1 MKWQPDSPKNTLL
14 KRFLPWLLT
23 VSILLILFV
32 PVNRKVEMTVPCTVL
47 DQQAETFSDTANVTF
62 TGTYSDYLLQKD
74 TFEGIIV
81 CDKYTLMDPDS
92 HPVVIKVGDYTYQH
106 LRNII
111 SYGVTFD
118 VTYPATI
125 YAEEDFRSFFLW
137 AFVPSETNPGAY
149 TGRYFLCWPEMTLE
163 EIYTILD
170 SQ

>member
-1 MKWQPDSPKNTLL
+1 MKWQPDNVKNILL
-14 KRFLPWLLT
+14 KRFLPWLIT
-23 VSILLILFV
+23 VTTLLVIFV
-32 PVNRKVEMTVPCTVL
+32 PVNRKVEMTVSCTVL
-47 DQQAETFSDTANVTF
+47 DQQDEAFSDTADVTF
-62 TGTYSDYLLQKD
+62 NGIYSDYLLRKD
-74 TFEGIIV
+74 TFEGIIS

-92 HPVVIKVGDYTYQH
+92 QPVVIKVGDYAYQH

-125 YAEEDFRSFFLW
+125 YAEEDFESFFLW

-149 TGRYFLCWPEMTLE
+149 TGRYFLCFPEMTLE
-163 EIYTILD
+163 EIYAILD